1 MNVTNVFEVFRR
13 LDLPFHPALYHFA
26 KTDDRVQRY
35 PQIVAHIGQQGRF
48 RMVGDLRLLG
58 TMAEVILAFGNDM
71 IAKII
76 QAAKLIIGKDGLKLL
91 REGDADPSTVLGIG

>member
-1 MNVTNVFEVFRR
+1 
-13 LDLPFHPALYHFA
+13 
-26 KTDDRVQRY
+26 
-35 PQIVAHIGQQGRF
+35 
-48 RMVGDLRLLG
+48 MVGDLRLLG